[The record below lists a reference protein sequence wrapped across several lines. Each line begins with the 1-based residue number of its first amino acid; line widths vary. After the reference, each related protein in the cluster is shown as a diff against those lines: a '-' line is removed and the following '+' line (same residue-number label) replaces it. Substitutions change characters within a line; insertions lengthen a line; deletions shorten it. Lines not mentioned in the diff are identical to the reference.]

1 MINPQTANA
10 SLEGLIEITPPQSVS
25 YRPETVGWF
34 VLLGLLLL
42 CLGWIIYQRWRRQ
55 KANQYRRWALEK
67 LDNINRTIQQNLG
80 KEKPLREIPILVKRT
95 ALHAYPREEIASL
108 SGEAWLRFLDASYN
122 GTGFTD
128 GPGQILAQ
136 TAYLPSNE
144 LEACNKEDISLLLK
158 LVRKWIKKHRS
169 DV

>member
-1 MINPQTANA
+1 MVCA
-10 SLEGLIEITPPQSVS
+10 S
-25 YRPETVGWF
+25 RF
-34 VLLGLLLL
+34 MLL

-55 KANQYRRWALEK
+55 KANQYRRWA
-67 LDNINRTIQQNLG
+67 
-80 KEKPLREIPILVKRT
+80 LVKRT